1 MAKIHLRSEILFR
14 APTRIGLL
22 ADVTERLFAEGV
34 NILGIRAYEE
44 DETGVFLI
52 YASDSRA
59 ASEAIEPLGGK
70 ISTTQVISAEVPNVP
85 GQLAAIAGALANADI
100 NILEVHATATD
111 APTVGIVL
119 QTADNIRAID
129 LLQEF

>member
-111 APTVGIVL
+111 ASTVGIVL

>member
-22 ADVTERLFAEGV
+22 ADVTERLFAKDV

-44 DETGVFLI
+44 DDTGVFLI

-59 ASEAIEPLGGK
+59 ASEALELLGGT
-70 ISTTQVISAEVPNVP
+70 ISTMQVVSAEVPNTP

-100 NILEVHATATD
+100 NIVEVYATATD
-111 APTVGIVL
+111 APTVEIVL

-129 LLQEF
+129 LLQEL

>member
-59 ASEAIEPLGGK
+59 ASDALEPLGGK

-111 APTVGIVL
+111 ASTVGIVL